1 MAVRVTERPRQAG
14 TMEYRR
20 PTALRD
26 YVISGTTEK
35 IVAQLALLAA
45 TPSFDLGVDLQTGG
59 PVQIFRNKL
68 DMKECGGGVWEAT
81 IRYESTPDTVD
92 LTINFA
98 TTTKKLFQ
106 AYKQRRTYDC
116 VAGLTLVPG
125 DDYSISNVPDFGTQI
140 NVTDDGVEGVDIEVG
155 AAELTI
161 TKKWKRAA
169 LNVDYL
175 QTLLEFNSRT
185 PINHDTFTYLWLG
198 QTLSF
203 VKGCLRLRSATVQS
217 NTDEE
222 LNIAYHLVY
231 AKPITTDDDFTV
243 GDSPQIT
250 AEGWDYTW
258 TWYKKQ
264 TVDGKVK
271 TTPIGVIVNQVYPY
285 KDFNLLALDA

>member
-1 MAVRVTERPRQAG
+1 
-14 TMEYRR
+14 MEYRR

-45 TPSFDLGVDLQTGG
+45 TPSFDAGVDLQTGG

-92 LTINFA
+92 LTINFG
-98 TTTKKLFQ
+98 TTTKKLFN

-116 VAGLTLVPG
+116 INGITLEPG
-125 DDYSISNVPDFGTQI
+125 DDYAFYQTVDYGTQI

-175 QTLLEFNSRT
+175 KTLLEFNSRT
-185 PINHDTFTYLWLG
+185 PINHDTWTFLWLG

-203 VKGCLRLRSATVQS
+203 VKGSLRLRSTSVQS

-231 AKPITTDDDFTV
+231 SQPITTDDDFTV
-243 GDSPQIT
+243 GDSAQIE
-250 AEGWDYTW
+250 AEGWDYVW
-258 TWYKKQ
+258 TRYMR
-264 TVDGKVK
+264 TTTAGRTA
-271 TTPIGVIVNQVYPY
+271 TTPQQVMVNQVYPY